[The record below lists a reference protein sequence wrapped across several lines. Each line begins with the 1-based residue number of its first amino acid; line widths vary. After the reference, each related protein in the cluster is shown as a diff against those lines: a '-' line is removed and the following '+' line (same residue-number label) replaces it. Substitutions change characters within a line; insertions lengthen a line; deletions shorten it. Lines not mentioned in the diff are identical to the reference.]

1 MTTYPQYDS
10 TFFSRRTTAL
20 VLIIGLH
27 AAVIYAFATGLTHRI
42 VDVIPA
48 SMQTTFLQDPQPRD
62 DPPPPPPRVKLTPQ
76 RIDIITTTPKIVI
89 DEPPEIRAIREVV
102 APSPDPGPPEVEVAV
117 SRVLGGPGKGFPNS
131 DDYYPPAARRLDE
144 QGSATV
150 QVCVDKE
157 GRLTANPTVT
167 QSSGSARLDAGALK
181 LAKAASGHYRPTTEN
196 GLAVSSCYGY
206 RIKFDLRD

>member
-1 MTTYPQYDS
+1 
-10 TFFSRRTTAL
+10 
-20 VLIIGLH
+20 
-27 AAVIYAFATGLTHRI
+27 
-42 VDVIPA
+42 
-48 SMQTTFLQDPQPRD
+48 
-62 DPPPPPPRVKLTPQ
+62 VKLTLTPP
-76 RIDIITTTPKIVI
+76 RIDDITTTPEIVI
-89 DEPPEIRAIREVV
+89 DEPPEIRTISEVV
-102 APSPDPGPPEVEVAV
+102 ARSKEPGPPEVKEAV

-131 DDYYPPAARRLDE
+131 DDYYPAAARRLSE

-167 QSSGSARLDAGALK
+167 QSSGSARLDGGALK
-181 LAKAASGHYRPTTEN
+181 LAKAGSGHYRPTTEN